1 MKKLIR
7 VSTDLK
13 VTIHDYPEGGAYRTH
28 NEAFPNPVRILV

>member
-13 VTIHDYPEGGAYRTH
+13 VTIHDYPEGSYRTEPLLCLSLIH
-28 NEAFPNPVRILV
+28 I